1 MHAWSVGWR
10 WRSRVVCAL
19 VELWVFDSK
28 GVTPVVRS
36 VSEKEGT
43 STASGEPTRVVYDN
57 DREEWSTV
65 I

>member
-28 GVTPVVRS
+28 TVTRVVRS
-36 VSEKEGT
+36 VSEEED
-43 STASGEPTRVVYDN
+43 ASMVSVEPTRVVYD
-57 DREEWSTV
+57 DDKEEWSTV

>member
-28 GVTPVVRS
+28 MATPVVRS
-36 VSEKEGT
+36 VSEEEDALIV
-43 STASGEPTRVVYDN
+43 SVEPTRVVYDN
-57 DREEWSTV
+57 DKEEWSTV

>member
-28 GVTPVVRS
+28 MVVRC
-36 VSEKEGT
+36 VSEEEDALMV
-43 STASGEPTRVVYDN
+43 SVEPTRVVYD
-57 DREEWSTV
+57 DDKEEWSMV